1 MSKFFFSVEKLK
13 NMNPKASEILK
24 EYLFANYD
32 LDLDLLIDVLED
44 LDGEDLNDVNLF
56 LAD

>member
-1 MSKFFFSVEKLK
+1 MNKFFFSVEKLK
-13 NMNPKASEILK
+13 NMNPEAREILK
-24 EYLFANYD
+24 EYLFANYE

>member
-1 MSKFFFSVEKLK
+1 MNKFFFSVEKLK
-13 NMNPKASEILK
+13 NMNPKAREILK
-24 EYLFANYD
+24 EYLFANYE